1 MHKAKKHEVKKMFGK
16 LGLLLLPFVLCIVVE
31 IFILPIDYFT
41 FRPWETLSVQNV
53 KVMTGPFYPGMD
65 VQKVAAGEIAPH
77 SQYAV
82 PQLEH
87 WITDKYGFRNRDAN
101 TPPEVVLIGDS
112 YIAGAALTQDELLS
126 ESLERRLHKKVY
138 SFAPADP
145 VFLDKFLASKR
156 FKETPPE
163 VVIFSRTERRILDLP
178 PVNEHNIEEIFKAE
192 VGPIINESPLL
203 TKAVVTMDRITKWS
217 MYHYVRASLDRAF
230 EQKEYNVYN
239 GELFL
244 HGEQA
249 NKPVSEEEIKRT
261 ASIIEGYAKAVEK
274 RGMKFVFLPVPN
286 KENIYYQLLP
296 SQTKPNFLPQLIA
309 ELQRRKVN
317 VVDLQE
323 PFYQAYIKY
332 KIPLY
337 PKDDNHWNENGV
349 NITAEILTSYLN
361 DLKVKTKTDDG
372 ETLLMSS
379 NNKDLESSN

>member
-1 MHKAKKHEVKKMFGK
+1 MNKKYEVKK
-16 LGLLLLPFVLCIVVE
+16 LASRIGLLLLPFVLCIIVE

-41 FRPWETLSVQNV
+41 FRPWETLVVQNV

-87 WITDKYGFRNRDAN
+87 WITDKYGFRNRDAS
-101 TPPEVVLIGDS
+101 TPPDVVLIGDS

-126 ESLERRLHKKVY
+126 ESLERRMHKKVY

-145 VFLDKFLASKR
+145 VFLDKFLAAKR

-163 VVIFSRTERRILDLP
+163 VVIFARTEQRILDLP
-178 PVNEHNIEEIFKAE
+178 PVNEHNMQEIIKAE
-192 VGPIINESPLL
+192 VGPIVNDSPIL
-203 TKAVVTMDRITKWS
+203 TKAVVTLDRITKWS
-217 MYHYVRASLDRAF
+217 MYHYVRARIDRAF
-230 EQKEYNVYN
+230 NEREYNVYN

-244 HGEQA
+244 HGEKA
-249 NKPVSEEEIKRT
+249 NRPIDAEEIKRA
-261 ASIIEGYAKAVEK
+261 ASIIEGYSKAVEK

-296 SQTKPNFLPQLIA
+296 SKTRPNLLPQLIA
-309 ELQRRKVN
+309 ELKKRNVN

-323 PFYQAYIKY
+323 PFYQAYTKY

-337 PKDDNHWNENGV
+337 PRDDNHWNENGV
-349 NITAEILTSYLN
+349 NITAEILASYL
-361 DLKVKTKTDDG
+361 
-372 ETLLMSS
+372 
-379 NNKDLESSN
+379 KDLNVQDTPEKSGTILTSGENKALQTSN